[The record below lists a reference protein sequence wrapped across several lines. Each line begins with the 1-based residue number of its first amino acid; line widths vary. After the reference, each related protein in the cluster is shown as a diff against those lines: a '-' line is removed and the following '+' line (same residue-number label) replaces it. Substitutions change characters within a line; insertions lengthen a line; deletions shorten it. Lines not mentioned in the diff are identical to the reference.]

1 MKKCNISTVFITV
14 NSSLLLFSIAV
25 SQDTP
30 SSSSS
35 SKSSSLSL
43 SAGLRLLLPPEA
55 DCFPNTSLTSGVSVA
70 SPTNFLAI
78 DDDVRD
84 GKWL

>member
-43 SAGLRLLLPPEA
+43 SAGLRLLPPEA

>member
-25 SQDTP
+25 SPDTP

-43 SAGLRLLLPPEA
+43 SAGLRLLPPEA